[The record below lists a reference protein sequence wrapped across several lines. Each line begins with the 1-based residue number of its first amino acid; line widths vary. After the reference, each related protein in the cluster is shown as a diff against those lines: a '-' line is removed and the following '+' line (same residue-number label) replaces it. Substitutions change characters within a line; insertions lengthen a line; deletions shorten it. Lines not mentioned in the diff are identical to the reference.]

1 MSDLEQTQ
9 TITATT
15 DQAFPPATVDA
26 SGTDASGTGD
36 VQGDQPPA
44 DQTKPTELIIG
55 IDAEASAKLLADVQL
70 ALNEAR
76 AAIAEDLKAFKAELV
91 NEVGPIFN
99 RLDSIEQKF
108 ANAPTVVNNAP
119 VESVSNDALE
129 LITSRITRIEAKL
142 RHM

>member
-9 TITATT
+9 TIPATT

-36 VQGDQPPA
+36 VQGDQAPA
-44 DQTKPTELIIG
+44 DQAAPTAPT
-55 IDAEASAKLLADVQL
+55 DAEASAKLLADVQA

-76 AAIAEDLKAFKAELV
+76 AAIAADLEAFKTELV

-119 VESVSNDALE
+119 VESAPNDALE